1 MAWATVSAGTA
12 AAARPTSIDVNCDVC
27 REALSARIDGE
38 PEPVPAAH
46 VDRHVEACGDCADWY
61 ARSARAVRALRLRP
75 AEPVPDLTAAIVDH
89 TDRRPVRPR
98 PVVSPL
104 LRAVLA
110 GLGIAQCGLAVG
122 AHGGH
127 GPLPLCE
134 TVAWNLALGLA
145 MLGGAVR
152 PRLVTGA
159 IAVVTAAAAVSAAV
173 LATDVVRHELPVHR
187 VGAHVV
193 LLAALAT
200 LLVLRHRAAAPPA
213 AADTAV
219 VLPPGA
225 RPGRRTDHLTAVR
238 DSAA

>member
-1 MAWATVSAGTA
+1 M
-12 AAARPTSIDVNCDVC
+12 NCDVC

-46 VDRHVEACGDCADWY
+46 VDRHVDACGDCADWY
-61 ARSARAVRALRLRP
+61 ARSTRAVRALRLRP

-104 LRAVLA
+104 PRAMLA
-110 GLGIAQCGLAVG
+110 GIGIAQCGLAVG
-122 AHGGH
+122 THGTH

-134 TVAWNLALGLA
+134 TLAWNLALGLA
-145 MLGGAVR
+145 MLGGAIR
-152 PRLVTGA
+152 PRLVTGV
-159 IAVVTAAAAVSAAV
+159 IAVVTAAVAVSAAV

-187 VGAHVV
+187 VGAHAV

>member
-1 MAWATVSAGTA
+1 M
-12 AAARPTSIDVNCDVC
+12 NCDVC

-46 VDRHVEACGDCADWY
+46 VDRHVDACGDCADWY

-89 TDRRPVRPR
+89 ADRRPVRPR

-110 GLGIAQCGLAVG
+110 GLGIVQCGLAAG
-122 AHGGH
+122 PHGGH

-152 PRLVTGA
+152 PRLVTGV
-159 IAVVTAAAAVSAAV
+159 IAVVTAAVAVSAAV
-173 LATDVVRHELPVHR
+173 LATDVVRHDLPLHR
-187 VGAHVV
+187 VGAHAV